1 MLRTILGIFIGLVCG
16 VLVIVGWESF
26 THKLYPPPQ
35 GINFADKEAVRAMMA
50 QMPLLAFVLILV
62 GYVLAAFVG
71 GAVATVID
79 KSKKILPALIVAG
92 LLMLANAANLIM
104 LPHPVWFIGASMM
117 VYPLFAGFAAVLI
130 LRVKK

>member
-104 LPHPVWFIGASMM
+104 LPHPVWFIVASMM
-117 VYPLFAGFAAVLI
+117 VYPLFASFAAVLI